1 MPYKIEICVRNI
13 AVYIVLQNIFLHF
26 LTATT
31 VIIKLCNY
39 YIIYSQMR
47 LTGLSQQNE
56 WFIDAAPPGLIN
68 GVEVRLPANVDKG
81 PHSHEGYV
89 KLPL

>member
-1 MPYKIEICVRNI
+1 
-13 AVYIVLQNIFLHF
+13 
-26 LTATT
+26 
-31 VIIKLCNY
+31 
-39 YIIYSQMR
+39 MR

-68 GVEVRLPANVDKG
+68 GVEVRLPANVDEG

-89 KLPL
+89 ELPLQLKAC